1 MKNRNNITTIYSCR
15 WLKRCLV
22 ACSLLLSGCDYGRTP
37 DFENVESIKGFK
49 PIYRS
54 YQELQEIKAGPPKPL
69 VNPGKIYV
77 YRDFLFVNES
87 GKGVHVINNTT
98 PAAPKP
104 YAFISIEGN
113 VDISIKD
120 DVLYADNLSDLV
132 TLDISDVGNIKVLGR
147 IKNVF
152 ESRSFMPPPR
162 SGTYFECPDNSK
174 GVIIGWEEVTL
185 KNPKCYR

>member
-1 MKNRNNITTIYSCR
+1 MKNRNKIAAIYSRR
-15 WLKRCLV
+15 WLRRYLV
-22 ACSLLLSGCDYGRTP
+22 ACLLVSGCDYDRAP

-54 YQELQEIKAGPPKPL
+54 HQEMQEIQAGPPKPL

-87 GKGVHVINNTT
+87 GNGVHVFNNTT
-98 PAAPKP
+98 PADPKP
-104 YAFISIEGN
+104 YAFISIAGN

-120 DVLYADNLSDLV
+120 DVLYADNLTDLV
-132 TLDISDVGNIKVLGR
+132 TFDISDVGNIKVLGR

-152 ESRSFMPPPR
+152 ESRSFIPPPR

-174 GVIIGWEEVTL
+174 GVVIGWEEVIL